1 MTVKI
6 TVFTLFPEIIG
17 DFCSRSLLGRAL
29 ERGIWTLEIVNIRNY
44 AEDRYGRV
52 DDTPMGGGRG
62 MVMRADVLGRAIES
76 NVESGDGSKIYY
88 MSPRGRPLNQ
98 QVVAEIAKFEKI
110 ALLCGRYE
118 GVDQRV
124 IDEYGIEELSIGDFV
139 MMGGEL
145 PTLALIES
153 VMRYRGGVLR
163 SESIE
168 EDSFGAARDNN
179 YRNLL
184 EYPLYTRPRLWKT
197 REVPEVLLS
206 GNHREIEN
214 WKLTE
219 AKNITEKR
227 RPDLYRKYL
236 EELSN
241 ETV

>member
-1 MTVKI
+1 VTVKI